1 MKVIVGG
8 IIEKNGKYLLVQ
20 EAKEKCYKK
29 WNFPA
34 GHLDFNESLEQ
45 GAIREIKEE
54 TGCDVELDGVC
65 YIANRY
71 CKQNNIEADLYLAIE
86 SGINDAIGRWMIINI
101 AVIEDNNNFES
112 YGTSPS
118 FPVPDKTDLSQVMN
132 KIFGKDDE
140 RHNKG
145 GGIQLLTHN
154 KVSRID
160 LTEMAFIMALTKY
173 INKDNWC

>member
-20 EAKEKCYKK
+20 EAKKKCYEK

-65 YIANRY
+65 YIANRILEDDLFVMIVFNA
-71 CKQNNIEADLYLAIE
+71 KLIKENIEFDKEEILDVKWFDYDEIVNKMDSILRGTYVRTSIM
-86 SGINDAIGRWMIINI
+86 NQKNNLI
-101 AVIEDNNNFES
+101 APIDIVDI
-112 YGTSPS
+112 
-118 FPVPDKTDLSQVMN
+118 L
-132 KIFGKDDE
+132 KD
-140 RHNKG
+140 
-145 GGIQLLTHN
+145 
-154 KVSRID
+154 
-160 LTEMAFIMALTKY
+160 
-173 INKDNWC
+173 